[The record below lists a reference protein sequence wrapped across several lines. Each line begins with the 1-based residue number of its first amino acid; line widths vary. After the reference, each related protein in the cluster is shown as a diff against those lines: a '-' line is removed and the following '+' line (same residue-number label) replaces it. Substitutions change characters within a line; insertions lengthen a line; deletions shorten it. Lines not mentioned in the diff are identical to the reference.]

1 MNLLDTI
8 QGSLLEKF
16 FPEGWDL
23 ARIDQCCSL
32 PPEEITHR
40 QPYWNPRF
48 QPIPCDT
55 LGDFDMMMGHEI
67 ALQIQ
72 KARDE
77 GKQLAFIFPVGPMG
91 MYRWAVYFLKEWG
104 VSCSQRAWV

>member
-40 QPYWNPRF
+40 QAILEPAFPTNP
-48 QPIPCDT
+48 
-55 LGDFDMMMGHEI
+55 L
-67 ALQIQ
+67 
-72 KARDE
+72 
-77 GKQLAFIFPVGPMG
+77 
-91 MYRWAVYFLKEWG
+91 
-104 VSCSQRAWV
+104 